1 MLNINLKI
9 TKSRYQLHWS
19 LCMRPPH
26 FLVKFLAKRHNR
38 KILKMSENLEKVQSK
53 VFNEIM
59 DYFQDTKLS
68 KEFKLDQVKCIN
80 DFNEVVSIT
89 TDVDYQNII
98 NDLKENNDPD
108 TIQRGSLK
116 YLAKTSGSTKKSK
129 YIPYTDKLINNFRRF
144 STNIIFHFSYI
155 NKRYDLLDK
164 NILVSPANPITE
176 KSDKGLII
184 GYAAGIMTMLA
195 PKFSKKIVKPSLE
208 IIKLPTINEKVS
220 EMVKESYPLDIRSFS
235 SVPAFALPI
244 YEKLFE
250 YAKEQGRE
258 ASHIRDIWPN
268 FVMYIFSGAA
278 VAPHEKRLRKYIG
291 EDTPILEVYSATES
305 PVAYQYSKTPGEL
318 YLDVESCYF
327 QFQEV
332 GSDLS
337 SPRLGVHQV
346 EIGKKY
352 RLLMTTYG
360 GLLCYRIGDIV
371 EFTSLKPPLIKILGR
386 EKEELNM
393 AGTERLSLPMIYEFL
408 DSVLAKHNVRRE
420 MFFIC
425 PYFKPDGRRG
435 YHWCFESLDGLT
447 EPSKLL
453 EDLENDLI
461 TYNSGYKLSR
471 DSNARLE
478 LPKLSLIPKGSID
491 KYILN
496 NKQFGQGKFL
506 TVHNEPIDSDRF
518 FNYLSESGIDLL
530 TYDLEKEA

>member
-1 MLNINLKI
+1 
-9 TKSRYQLHWS
+9 
-19 LCMRPPH
+19 
-26 FLVKFLAKRHNR
+26 
-38 KILKMSENLEKVQSK
+38 
-53 VFNEIM
+53 
-59 DYFQDTKLS
+59 
-68 KEFKLDQVKCIN
+68 
-80 DFNEVVSIT
+80 
-89 TDVDYQNII
+89 
-98 NDLKENNDPD
+98 
-108 TIQRGSLK
+108 
-116 YLAKTSGSTKKSK
+116 
-129 YIPYTDKLINNFRRF
+129 
-144 STNIIFHFSYI
+144 
-155 NKRYDLLDK
+155 
-164 NILVSPANPITE
+164 
-176 KSDKGLII
+176 
-184 GYAAGIMTMLA
+184 
-195 PKFSKKIVKPSLE
+195 
-208 IIKLPTINEKVS
+208 
-220 EMVKESYPLDIRSFS
+220 
-235 SVPAFALPI
+235 
-244 YEKLFE
+244 
-250 YAKEQGRE
+250 
-258 ASHIRDIWPN
+258 
-268 FVMYIFSGAA
+268 
-278 VAPHEKRLRKYIG
+278 
-291 EDTPILEVYSATES
+291 
-305 PVAYQYSKTPGEL
+305 
-318 YLDVESCYF
+318 
-327 QFQEV
+327 V

-435 YHWCFESLDGLT
+435 YHWCFESLDGLS
-447 EPSKLL
+447 EPKKLL

-461 TYNSGYKLSR
+461 AYNSGYKLSR

-491 KYILN
+491 EYILN

-518 FNYLSESGIDLL
+518 FNYLSKSGIDLI

>member
-1 MLNINLKI
+1 
-9 TKSRYQLHWS
+9 
-19 LCMRPPH
+19 MRPPN
-26 FLVKFLAKRHNR
+26 FLVRWLAHRHQK
-38 KILKMSENLEKVQSK
+38 KIKQLSENIEEVQSK
-53 VFNEIM
+53 ILFEIL
-59 DYFQDTKLS
+59 DYFDGTELAKQFDLS
-68 KEFKLDQVKCIN
+68 KVKTID
-80 DFNEVVSIT
+80 DFNKIVPIT
-89 TDVDYQNII
+89 TDLDYQELL
-98 NDLKENNDPD
+98 DHLRANNFAN
-108 TIQRGSLK
+108 TIQRGKLK

-129 YIPYTDKLINNFRRF
+129 YIPYTDKLIKNFRRF

-155 NKRYDLLDK
+155 NDRYDILDQ

-244 YEKLFE
+244 YESLFN
-250 YAKEQGRE
+250 YAKEQGQDVK
-258 ASHIRDIWPN
+258 HIRDIWPN

-278 VAPHEKRLRKYIG
+278 VGPHEKRLRKFIG
-291 EDTPILEVYSATES
+291 EDTPIMEVYSATES

-318 YLDVESCYF
+318 YLDLESCFF

-332 GSDLS
+332 GSELDS
-337 SPRLGVHQV
+337 KRLGVHEV
-346 EIGKKY
+346 EIGKQY

-360 GLLCYRIGDIV
+360 GLMCYRIGDIV
-371 EFTSLKPPLIKILGR
+371 EFTSLMPPLIKILGR

-393 AGTERLSLPMIYEFL
+393 AGTERLSLPMIHEFL
-408 DSVLAKHNVRRE
+408 DSVLSKYDFKKE

-425 PYFKPDGRRG
+425 PYFKDDGRRG
-435 YHWCFESLDGLT
+435 YHWCFESD
-447 EPSKLL
+447 EDFPRAKELL
-453 EDLENDLI
+453 NDLDNELI
-461 TYNSGYKLSR
+461 KYNSGYKLSR

-478 LPKLSLIPKGSID
+478 LPKLSFIPKGTID

-506 TVHNEPIDSDRF
+506 TVHNEGDDSSRF
-518 FNYLSESGIDLL
+518 FKYLKESGIDMR
-530 TYDLEKEA
+530 TFSLEEES